1 MGRDRPTTTVA
12 SIHRRASQPHTHTHT
27 ERERERDTRW
37 TFVFCFREARR
48 RNKKWPTQKKVD
60 RSRRR
65 GQVNCRSDASGHWV
79 ALWVLS
85 LILLLFIII
94 SLSLSSSFR
103 SSVLGRTRRTGGG
116 PAGVG
121 RRVGRGG
128 GGERGDPVLSLFIF
142 FLFFHPPNGP
152 MINQWQTRE
161 RPGGGGG
168 QPFFFFSF
176 FCGCRGFFFDFIF
189 FFDFFFFFFFAFLDP
204 STRFFW
210 VKFFLS
216 LRLGFSFR

>member
-1 MGRDRPTTTVA
+1 M
-12 SIHRRASQPHTHTHT
+12 
-27 ERERERDTRW
+27 
-37 TFVFCFREARR
+37 
-48 RNKKWPTQKKVD
+48 
-60 RSRRR
+60 
-65 GQVNCRSDASGHWV
+65 NCRSDASGHWV

-189 FFDFFFFFFFAFLDP
+189 FFDFFFFFFFLLF
-204 STRFFW
+204 STPPPVFFGLNF
-210 VKFFLS
+210 FFLS
-216 LRLGFSFR
+216 VSAFHFDEAVVVFIFSQRPTEYPAEHQNSVNPVTPADTQQKKH